1 MRRLWVPHPQLV
13 WAPCWLHD
21 VIDGIATFATE
32 DGEAFEVGAAGIDD
46 LEEVQPQQVIGID
59 NVCLLDTVTKA
70 ALLQTVRARFKKQVI
85 YTWVSRILLAV
96 NPFQALPLYS
106 SEMLDKYRFASEPQA
121 LPPHVFCIA
130 ADALSN
136 LQISRK
142 DQAIV
147 INGES
152 GAGKTESAKLVM
164 SYVAEA
170 MKSAETQEQQ
180 SQGFEEKVLRTNPVM
195 EAFGN
200 AMTVRNNN
208 SSRFV
213 KWLNFQ
219 LEGDRLIGCQIQQ
232 YLLEGTRVCSVGKGE
247 RTYHVFFQMLQARRS
262 PLLEKLELDDPS
274 GYRYTKAGEFAVPG
288 MDDLLGFEELREA
301 FAPLGIDDTMQAELF
316 RVLAAVLNLGNC
328 TFKSESEDRLGF
340 IDEAPVQRA
349 AKLLSLPVEDLKK
362 CMLVRKITVGRD
374 VMESPQRQEQAIA
387 SRDSLSKCLYIQ
399 LFAWAVDTINRTLY
413 VNDSPRAHDKQ
424 RQYLGILD
432 IAGFECFDHNSLEQL
447 LINLCNEHLQQFFN
461 TFVFRSE
468 LDDYEKEGLKFQC
481 DVSFTDNADVLQLVD
496 GRGGLLDMLDEEVV
510 MPKATDESYVSKVKS
525 GHSKHQCFVLPK
537 INSRVKFGVKHF
549 AGEVTYNCEGFL
561 QKNADKPPDDFMKL
575 LSVSELD
582 LLKQL
587 SLDPGQ
593 EAAAPAKA
601 SSRKPK
607 STSSKFRSSLRTLV
621 GKISSSDPHF
631 IRCIKPNSQKVP
643 GQFDSRMVLEQLL
656 FSGVLE
662 AVHIRQQG
670 YASRLS
676 NVDFLSRY
684 ASLAAPSAHQRN
696 ASELASH
703 LNEKLSLDI
712 EVGKTK
718 VFMKANAANAL
729 EKQRGLKRAQM
740 ATKLQAI
747 VRARFARHR
756 FTATRPTMKALMDC
770 LRRIDWDTRK
780 PEKDQPIPLLVK
792 LGADARA
799 FSVHLEQAE
808 KALPHLPCS
817 DRLRSISQAAS
828 SRLAKELQ
836 CMEQLEALAKSTDAV
851 EIEKALA
858 RATSLQLPPTSLT
871 QEHLPLRC
879 KALQVQV
886 PLVEAL
892 HAASD
897 EKNLELLIRIIEEVN
912 KKGLK
917 LDPTGWLPELAV
929 GELLRQVDAQRLK
942 HEAQQKLEA
951 ETRQRQQQQEQE
963 QQQRQQQQRLQ
974 QQQQQQQLHA
984 QPAPATT
991 MQPAPVPTS
1000 STEGVSPVG
1009 RLPTTTHVAPPQSAA
1024 PGQAD
1029 AKGSTADRRRRP
1041 TITGFSSFQQT
1052 QLLASLRA
1060 AAENLDSAGP
1070 AGLEQLL
1077 QEATRNGIEE
1087 AELKEY
1093 HKKMCDLQ
1101 NEAFLRQAVE
1111 QVLEEVKAEC
1121 PPPNALQKLQNL
1133 SHQLR
1138 VLHGDAE
1145 LIRSA
1150 SQAVQQGTRRRTK
1163 SIAPARDGR
1172 RASAFDVK
1180 SSEELRVACEAFSDL
1195 SSFSKLKNE
1204 GAWKGHRSSLQLELA
1219 PFAGKMLGHSKVTIA
1234 ESLTHLPK
1242 SREAAA
1248 IQTFRNILVWMGDRP
1263 AQECQRIASR
1273 ESVINTVSSDPFMRD
1288 ETFVQILKQL
1298 SGNPSARSEWLG
1310 WQLLLQLC
1318 HTTPPS
1324 DELDDFVRFFCA
1336 QKTSAAPLSSG
1347 DARALELERIARECL
1362 EALTA
1367 AAPTKGTDDDTSGDM
1382 VGVLVYLIDGS
1393 SQNLFVPVATTL
1405 KEMSSL
1411 MGSRVG
1417 VKHWRDFAF
1426 FQATGKAESLRML
1439 PDILPVSELIS
1450 MWQKIREATGLAGH
1464 LHWRRRFLVPQ
1475 EMLQAGDLHHAAL
1488 TFRQAVRSHLHRPAP
1503 CQAGGEAEEMMTAAA
1518 LLWLESYNPLQQIKD
1533 NDRLV
1538 HELLKGQMSGLKP
1551 TQQDA
1556 VKQRLQAKVKDLR
1569 KEYGPRVPQLQRMT
1583 RAFALMRCFPYFG
1596 TQHWPAKGI
1605 SAAKVYAAGT
1615 MAVSNPPE
1623 KYLALHLRQTEP
1635 ELWIFV
1641 DTFGLHLAPA
1651 LASHTN
1657 GAALWSFLFQDTTSA
1672 SGDSAVQDDAGSSTP
1687 SSAFRRRSLSELVAS
1702 DDGAT
1707 TPSARRNL
1715 RLPNQCGRL
1724 LRWGAKPG
1732 ALQLV
1737 VHSADLGRSAPKL
1750 PQLVTLACPDAL
1762 DAAFVVHSALCEL
1775 LQLPTTCS

>member
-21 VIDGIATFATE
+21 IIDGIATFATE
-32 DGEAFEVGAAGIDD
+32 DGEAFEVGTQGIED
-46 LEEVQPQQVIGID
+46 LEEVQPQQVVGVD

-70 ALLQTVRARFKKQVI
+70 ALLQTVRARFKKQTI
-85 YTWVSRILLAV
+85 HTWVSRILLAV

-106 SEMLDKYRFASEPQA
+106 SEMLDKYRYASEPQV

-170 MKSAETQEQQ
+170 TKSSETQKQ

-219 LEGDRLIGCQIQQ
+219 LEDDRLIGCEIQQ
-232 YLLEGTRVCSVGKGE
+232 YLLEGTRVCSVAKGE
-247 RTYHVFFQMLQARRS
+247 RTYHVFFQMLQARRL
-262 PLLEKLELDDPS
+262 PLLEKLELEDPS
-274 GYRYTKAGEFAVPG
+274 CYQYTKAGEFAVPG
-288 MDDLLGFEELREA
+288 MDDVLGFEELREA
-301 FAPLGIDDTMQAELF
+301 FAPLGIDDAMQVQIF
-316 RVLAAVLNLGNC
+316 QVLAAVLNLGNC
-328 TFKSESEDRLGF
+328 TFRAEREDRLEVL
-340 IDEAPVQRA
+340 DEGPVQRA

-362 CMLVRKITVGRD
+362 CMLVRKIAIGRD
-374 VMESPQRQEQAIA
+374 IVESPQREDQAIA
-387 SRDSLSKCLYIQ
+387 SRDSLSKCLYMQ
-399 LFAWAVDTINRTLY
+399 LFAWAVDTLNRTLH
-413 VNDSPRAHDKQ
+413 VNDAPGTPDKK

-468 LDDYEKEGLKFQC
+468 LDDYAKEGLKLVC
-481 DVSFTDNADVLQLVD
+481 DVQFRDNADVLQLVD

-510 MPKATDESYVSKVKS
+510 MPKATDESFVSKVKS
-525 GHSKHQCFVLPK
+525 GHSKHPCFVQSK
-537 INSRVKFGVKHF
+537 INNRVKFGVKHF

-561 QKNADKPPDDFMKL
+561 KKNADKPPDDFLQL
-575 LSVSELD
+575 LSCSELD

-587 SLDPGQ
+587 AREPGQ
-593 EAAAPAKA
+593 EA
-601 SSRKPK
+601 SSPVSPTKSNNRKPK
-607 STSSKFRSSLRTLV
+607 STSSKFRSSLRVLI

-631 IRCIKPNSQKVP
+631 IRCIKPNAQKVP
-643 GQFDSRMVLEQLL
+643 GLFDSKMVLEQLL

-676 NVDFLSRY
+676 YGDFFSRY
-684 ASLAAPSAHQRN
+684 ASLGSRAAQGSA
-696 ASELASH
+696 SDLARH
-703 LNEKLSLDI
+703 LKEKLALDL
-712 EVGKTK
+712 EVGKSK
-718 VFMKANAANAL
+718 VFMKASAASVL
-729 EKQRGLKRAQM
+729 EKERGLMRARM
-740 ATKLQAI
+740 AIRLQAL
-747 VRARFARHR
+747 VRARIARSR
-756 FTATRPTMKALMDC
+756 FSAARPAMKALMNC
-770 LRRIDWDTRK
+770 LRRIGWDARK
-780 PEKDQPIPLLVK
+780 PETDQPVPILGRLGPDVK
-792 LGADARA
+792 A
-799 FSVHLEQAE
+799 FLTELEQAE
-808 KALPHLPCS
+808 SALPHLPSS
-817 DRLRSISQAAS
+817 DRLRSTSQAAFG
-828 SRLAKELQ
+828 RLTKEQQ
-836 CMEQLEALAKSTDAV
+836 CLELLEGLAKSTDFV

-858 RATSLQLPPTSLT
+858 RATSLQLPPTPLT
-871 QEHLPLRC
+871 EEHLPLRC
-879 KALQVQV
+879 KALQLQV

-892 HAASD
+892 RSALD
-897 EKNLELLIRIIEEVN
+897 EKNVESLTRIIDEVG

-917 LDPTGWLPELAV
+917 LDPSGWLPELAV
-929 GELLRQVDAQRLK
+929 GDLLQQVDAQRLQ
-942 HEAQQKLEA
+942 HQERQMRDAEARRQLEQK
-951 ETRQRQQQQEQE
+951 QQQQEQ
-963 QQQRQQQQRLQ
+963 QQQRQAPA
-974 QQQQQQQLHA
+974 A
-984 QPAPATT
+984 QPAPAEPP
-991 MQPAPVPTS
+991 QAPAPTAS
-1000 STEGVSPVG
+1000 VG
-1009 RLPTTTHVAPPQSAA
+1009 KQAPAPSHPPQPLQTA
-1024 PGQAD
+1024 PSQPEESKRSQAD
-1029 AKGSTADRRRRP
+1029 SRRRRP
-1041 TITGFSSFQQT
+1041 TITGFSSVQQA
-1052 QLLASLRA
+1052 QLLASLQR
-1060 AAENLDSAGP
+1060 AAENLDSA
-1070 AGLEQLL
+1070 ALEQLL
-1077 QEATRNGIEE
+1077 HEATRNGIEA

-1101 NEAFLRQAVE
+1101 SEAFLRQAVE

-1121 PPPNALQKLQNL
+1121 PPSNALQKLQNL

-1163 SIAPARDGR
+1163 SIAPSAHMR

-1180 SSEELRVACEAFSDL
+1180 STEELRVAREAFGDL
-1195 SSFSKLKNE
+1195 SSFSKLKSE
-1204 GAWKGHRSSLQLELA
+1204 GTWKGHRSSQLHQLELA
-1219 PFAGKMLGHSKVTIA
+1219 PFIGKMLGHSKVTIA

-1248 IQTFRNILVWMGDRP
+1248 VQTFRNILIWMGDRP

-1273 ESVINTVSSDPFMRD
+1273 ESVINSVSSDPLMRD

-1298 SGNPSARSEWLG
+1298 TGNPSARSEWLG

-1318 HTTPPS
+1318 HFTPPS
-1324 DELDDFVRFFCA
+1324 DELDDFVRFFCV
-1336 QKTSAAPLSSG
+1336 QKTHAAPLSSG
-1347 DARALELERIARECL
+1347 DARALELDRIARECM

-1367 AAPTKGTDDDTSGDM
+1367 AAPAKATDDTSGDM

-1405 KEMSSL
+1405 KDMSSL

-1426 FQATGKAESLRML
+1426 FQTTGKGESLRML

-1450 MWQKIREATGLAGH
+1450 MWQKIREATGLTGH
-1464 LHWRRRFLVPQ
+1464 LHWRRRFLWPQ

-1503 CQAGGEAEEMMTAAA
+1503 CQAGAEAEEMMTAAA

-1556 VKQRLQAKVKDLR
+1556 IRQRLQAKVKDLR

-1583 RAFALMRCFPYFG
+1583 RAFALMRCFPHFG
-1596 TQHWPAKGI
+1596 THHWPAKGI
-1605 SAAKVYAAGT
+1605 SAAKVHAAGNA
-1615 MAVSNPPE
+1615 AVSNPPD
-1623 KYLALHLRQTEP
+1623 KNLVLHLRQTEP

-1651 LASHTN
+1651 LASHTS
-1657 GAALWSFLFQDTTSA
+1657 GAALWSFLFQDTAS
-1672 SGDSAVQDDAGSSTP
+1672 SGDSEVHNETSP
-1687 SSAFRRRSLSELVAS
+1687 SSPATAYSRRRSLSEMAS

-1707 TPSARRNL
+1707 TPSVRRNI
-1715 RLPNQCGRL
+1715 RLPKQCGRL

-1737 VHSADLGRSAPKL
+1737 VHSADLGRSGPIL
-1750 PQLVTLACPDAL
+1750 PQLISLACPDAL

-1775 LQLPTTCS
+1775 LHLPTTCS